1 MSISAY
7 EQQTS
12 GGWSVKRWLGI
23 TCGNILVMFA
33 GLQAAA
39 AMHSSGPMEA
49 GGLHSTSLLETTL
62 ELVGLLGL
70 IGFIVGIMGLVVAL
84 SRP

>member
-7 EQQTS
+7 EQETS
-12 GGWSVKRWLGI
+12 DGWSVKRWLGI
-23 TCGNILVMFA
+23 TCVNIFVMFA

-39 AMHSSGPMEA
+39 AMHSSGPMAA

-70 IGFIVGIMGLVVAL
+70 AGFIIGILGLVVAL